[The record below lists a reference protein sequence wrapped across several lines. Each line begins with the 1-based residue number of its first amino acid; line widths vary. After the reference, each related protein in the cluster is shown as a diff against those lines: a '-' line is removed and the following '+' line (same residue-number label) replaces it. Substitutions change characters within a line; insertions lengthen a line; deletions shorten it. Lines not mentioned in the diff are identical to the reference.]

1 MKASMASAEDF
12 GLARTEG
19 TAGGWQYYLRR
30 LFRTRA
36 GAAGAGIVV
45 LLILVAVLAPVL
57 APASPMAV
65 DPAARLLAPSAHHLF
80 GTDDLG
86 RDILSRVI
94 YGTRYSLVGGIGVVL
109 IGLSVGLVLG
119 LVAGYAGGWIDEA
132 LMRVTDVFLAFPSLV
147 LAMAV
152 AAALGPSLL
161 NAVIAIGAVWWPWY
175 ARLVRGQTLRI
186 KGQQFIA
193 AAVVSGARGRHIVP
207 NHILRNVL
215 SPVIVQMSM
224 DVGYAILTLA
234 GLSFIGLGAQPPTP
248 EWGSMISVGRDYY
261 LSQWWFITFPGLAL
275 LLTVTGFIL
284 LADGLQDIMPSSRG
298 MA

>member
-1 MKASMASAEDF
+1 MTASWISTQQTRVVPA
-12 GLARTEG
+12 
-19 TAGGWQYYLRR
+19 TAGGGLEYLRR
-30 LFRTRA
+30 LLRTKT
-36 GAAGAGIVV
+36 GAAGAAIVC
-45 LLILVAVLAPVL
+45 LLILVTALAPVL

-65 DPAARLLAPSAHHLF
+65 DPAARLLPPSAHHLF

-94 YGTRYSLVGGIGVVL
+94 YGTRYSLAGGIGVVL
-109 IGLSVGLVLG
+109 IGMSVGLVLG

-186 KGQQFIA
+186 KSQQFIA
-193 AAVVSGARGRHIVP
+193 AAVVAGARSRHIVP

-261 LSQWWFITFPGLAL
+261 LTQWWFVTFPGLAL

-284 LADGLQDIMPSSRG
+284 LADGLQHVMPSSKG
-298 MA
+298 MT